1 VIGGGIAGLA
11 AAHRIVELD
20 PACDLTLFEAG
31 PRLGGV
37 LATVHEQGFQVE
49 QSADN
54 FITTIPWGL
63 NLCRR
68 LGLGDRLVQ
77 TNPGCRRTFVV
88 RRGRLCRLPD
98 GFLMMAPTRLW
109 PLAVTPILSPW
120 GKLRAALEYFIP
132 PRAGHA
138 DESMAAFVR
147 RRLGREVFDRLV
159 EPLVSAVY
167 AADLEKLSVL
177 ATLSRFREMECAHGS
192 LIRAMRHQM
201 RNRPTASRESGA
213 RYSMFVTLEDGL
225 SSLIE
230 AIAARLPAGT
240 VRLNTPVTR
249 LERFGDQWRVE
260 REGDRGQG
268 SGGRDGKNM
277 AGKVAAPASPAPRP
291 ASLLFDALILA
302 APSPVTAKLLQ
313 PIDETLA
320 AELASIAHSGTAILS
335 LGYAR
340 EQIGHPLDG
349 MGMVVP
355 AIENSPILACSF
367 SSRKYPHR
375 APEGQELLRVF
386 VGGARRPEMAE
397 MDDQRLRSL
406 VLEELSRRLQIRGEP
421 CYCNIAH
428 WPGTMPQYYVGH
440 NELVA
445 RIEARVAAL
454 PHLALA
460 GNAYHGVGLPDC
472 IHGGELAAERLLG
485 GVAQPPSAV

>member
-1 VIGGGIAGLA
+1 MMTSPDSTARRVAVIGGGIAGLA

-20 PACDLTLFEAG
+20 PACELTLFEAG

-37 LATVHEQGFQVE
+37 LATVHEDGFQVE

-63 NLCRR
+63 DLCRR
-68 LGLGDRLVQ
+68 LGLGERLVQ
-77 TNPGCRRTFVV
+77 TNPACRRTFVV
-88 RRGRLCRLPD
+88 RGGRLCRLPD

-109 PLAVTPILSPW
+109 PLAVTPLLSPW

-132 PRAGHA
+132 PRAGDG

-147 RRLGREVFDRLV
+147 RRLGREAFDRLV

-177 ATLSRFREMECAHGS
+177 ATLARFREMELDHGS

-201 RNRPTASRESGA
+201 KNRPAASRESGA

-225 SSLIE
+225 SSLVD
-230 AIAARLPAGT
+230 ALAARLPAGA

-249 LERFGDQWRVE
+249 IERCGEQWTVE
-260 REGDRGQG
+260 TKGE
-268 SGGRDGKNM
+268 GGRGK
-277 AGKVAAPASPAPRP
+277 AEDRAAAQSPFPLPPSA
-291 ASLLFDALILA
+291 FDAVVLA
-302 APSPVTAKLLQ
+302 TPSPVTANLLR
-313 PIDETLA
+313 PTDPTLA
-320 AELASIAHSGTAILS
+320 DQLASIAHSGTAIVS
-335 LGYAR
+335 LGYRR

-355 AIENSPILACSF
+355 AVEQSPILACSF

-375 APEGQELLRVF
+375 APEGKELLRVF

-397 MDDQRLRSL
+397 MDDQQLQSL
-406 VLEELSRRLQIRGEP
+406 VLRELSERLQIRGEP
-421 CYCNIAH
+421 CYGNIAH
-428 WPGTMPQYYVGH
+428 WPGTMPQYHVGH
-440 NELVA
+440 KELVA
-445 RIEARVAAL
+445 GIEARVAAL

-472 IHGGELAAERLLG
+472 IHGGEQAAERTMG
-485 GVAQPPSAV
+485 